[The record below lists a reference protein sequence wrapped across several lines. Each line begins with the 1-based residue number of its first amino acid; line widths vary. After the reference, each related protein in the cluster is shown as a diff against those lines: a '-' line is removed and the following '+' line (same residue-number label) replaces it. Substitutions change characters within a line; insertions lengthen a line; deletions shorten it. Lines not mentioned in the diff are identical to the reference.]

1 MRFDL
6 KYRYMKLLFPLIL
19 CILTLSASAQNTV
32 INGKAPGAAGL
43 LIRLYTIDDFISQR
57 EIKLAQTMVSDDG
70 SFKFVMKLHPGQV
83 QMVNMRIQENQ
94 TAELYL
100 EYAKT
105 YTILLD
111 SFDYRNPNE
120 IMLPYLSNITIGF
133 EFDKLDSLDLNN
145 LIARMNFDFSSYLYK
160 TFGMNP
166 IGRLPKA
173 KTDSFCHAITN
184 RYIRYNNSYLTNY
197 VNYSLASFQLA
208 CANRSKQWIF
218 EQYFYNKPILYDNIQ
233 YMYFFEEFFGDYIFG
248 VSRRIQPYDIIS
260 NVNKKVNLAGV
271 LDSLG
276 KDSTLKNEVLRETA
290 LLLNIRNWY
299 QNKNLNRDSLVELLH
314 DFRRATKFDI
324 HRRIAENI
332 EFMLCRY
339 EAGEKAPD
347 FELLSINN
355 DTFKLDNY
363 KGKYLYLMFFT
374 TWCRSCISE
383 FSAMEV
389 LYENYN
395 KDISFL
401 AISMDKEPLKLFYF
415 MQDRQSKLPMAHFG
429 NDYDF
434 SDAYN
439 IRTYPLFIL
448 IDPKGNFVT
457 YGALRPSE
465 GIERKF
471 KEILTT
477 AVIPTNNVRVGQ

>member
-1 MRFDL
+1 
-6 KYRYMKLLFPLIL
+6 MKLLIPLIL
-19 CILTLSASAQNTV
+19 CIVSLGVGAQNTV

-43 LIRLYTIDDFISQR
+43 LIRMYTTDDFISQR
-57 EIKLAQTMVSDDG
+57 EIKLAQTTVADDG
-70 SFKFVMKLHPGQV
+70 SFKFSLKLHPGQV
-83 QMVNMRIQENQ
+83 QMIVLRIQEHQ

-100 EYAKT
+100 ESSKT
-105 YTILLD
+105 YSILLD
-111 SFDYRNPNE
+111 SFDYRDPNE
-120 IMLPYLSNITIGF
+120 IILPYLSNVLINYQM
-133 EFDKLDSLDLNN
+133 LNCDSLDLNN
-145 LIARMNFDFSSYLYK
+145 LIAQMNFDFSSYLYK

-166 IGRLPKA
+166 IGRLPKS
-173 KTDSFCHAITN
+173 KTDSFCNSITN
-184 RYIRYNNSYLTNY
+184 KYLRYNNAYLNNY
-197 VNYSLASFQLA
+197 VNYSLASFQFA

-218 EQYFYNKPILYDNIQ
+218 EQYFYNKPILYDNVQ

-248 VSRRIQPYDIIS
+248 VSRHIQPYDIIV
-260 NVNKKVNLAGV
+260 NVNKKVNLPGL

-276 KDSTLKNEVLRETA
+276 KDTTLKNEVLRETA

-314 DFRRATKFDI
+314 DFRKTTKFDI

-339 EAGEKAPD
+339 ELGEPAPD

-355 DTFKLDNY
+355 DTFKLKDY

-374 TWCRSCISE
+374 TWCRSCIGE
-383 FSAMEV
+383 FSAMEK
-389 LYENYN
+389 LYETYN

-429 NDYDF
+429 DNYDF

-439 IRTYPLFIL
+439 IRTYPFFIL
-448 IDPKGNFVT
+448 IDPAGKFVN

-465 GIERKF
+465 GIERRF

-477 AVIPTNNVRVGQ
+477 AVIPTNVRVGQ